1 MAAAESEE
9 LLDALKMIAAALRD
23 AEVPFALG
31 GGLAAWAR
39 GGPASANDIDILLKE
54 DDCPRALA
62 VLDAIGLCTLVPPEG
77 WLVKAYVGHLLVDL
91 IHHPSGFAI
100 DDEFLGRCDL
110 LNVQAVRMRVMRTED
125 LLISKLLALTE
136 HHLDLGPC
144 LELAR
149 SLREQIDWQL
159 VRSSTR
165 QSPFARAFLH
175 LVEEMGVLT
184 QAAGT

>member
-9 LLDALKMIAAALRD
+9 LLDALKLVAAALRD
-23 AEVPFALG
+23 ADVPFALG
-31 GGLAAWAR
+31 GGIAAWAR

-54 DDCPRALA
+54 EDCPRALS
-62 VLDAIGLCTLVPPEG
+62 VLEGIGLRTLVPPEG
-77 WLVKAYVGHLLVDL
+77 WLVKAYAGDLLVDL

-110 LNVQAVRMRVMRTED
+110 VNVQAVWMRVIRTED

-144 LELAR
+144 LELSR
-149 SLREQIDWQL
+149 SLREQIDWDL
-159 VRSSTR
+159 VRSRTR

-175 LVEEMGVLT
+175 LVEEMQVVHRT
-184 QAAGT
+184 AER